1 MDDSS
6 SRTLFADA
14 KKTTM
19 LKAKE
24 LEVQWGLRNNMGG
37 TDKARPGMNS
47 LGIRFTKLK
56 RKMQTMKKSDVEIA
70 NIIAR
75 LTGESEDGSQSTMT
89 SFFSGK

>member
-1 MDDSS
+1 MA
-6 SRTLFADA
+6 TLPALVLPLNLPPWA
-14 KKTTM
+14 SPKTEKKP
-19 LKAKE
+19 
-24 LEVQWGLRNNMGG
+24 LRNNMSG
-37 TDKARPGMNS
+37 TAKARAGMNS
-47 LGIRFTKLK
+47 LGIRFAKLK